1 MTALAPIL
9 EAFFT
14 DRLMTQRGASP
25 HTIASYRDTFTL
37 LLGYIHQQTGK
48 LPAQLDLADLDPA
61 TIGAFLQ
68 QLETTRGNSPA
79 TRNARL
85 AAVRSLFRYASLRA
99 PEHAAL
105 IGRILAIQPKRTTT
119 TIVSFLTRGE
129 LGALLAAP
137 DRATWHGRRDHTLL
151 VFAAQTGLRVSELT
165 GLAVHDIHLGTGPH
179 AYCRGKGRKD
189 RATPLTP
196 HTAEVLTAW
205 LAEQHASTTSPLFAT
220 RAGTPLSRDAVE
232 HLVTRHAATA
242 ARTCPTL
249 QAKKITPH
257 TLRHTAAMNLLHAG
271 VDITVIALWL
281 GHENP
286 ATTRQNTPTWRSRR
300 RRSPALP
307 RPTPQPDATSR
318 PTNCWPSSASS
329 DPRNPTRYAAPRPAF
344 RPVTPVPPGRCG
356 ITACST

>member
-48 LPAQLDLADLDPA
+48 LPAQLDLADLDAP

-68 QLETTRGNSPA
+68 QLETGRGNNPA

-105 IGRILAIQPKRTTT
+105 IGRVLAIQPKRTTT

-129 LGALLAAP
+129 LDTLLAAP
-137 DRATWHGRRDHTLL
+137 DRATWHGRRDHALL
-151 VFAAQTGLRVSELT
+151 VFTAQTGLRVSELT
-165 GLAVHDIHLGTGPH
+165 GLATRDVHLGTGPY
-179 AYCRGKGRKD
+179 AYCHGKGRKD

-196 HTAEVLTAW
+196 HTVQVLAVW
-205 LAEQHASTTSPLFAT
+205 LAEQHDPAGPLFAT

-242 ARTCPTL
+242 ARTCPSL
-249 QAKKITPH
+249 EAKSVTPH

-286 ATTRQNTPTWRSRR
+286 ATTRVYLHADM
-300 RRSPALP
+300 ALKEKAIARTAP
-307 RPTPQPDATSR
+307 PDTQAGRYQPPDQLL
-318 PTNCWPSSASS
+318 
-329 DPRNPTRYAAPRPAF
+329 AF
-344 RPVTPVPPGRCG
+344 LTQL
-356 ITACST
+356 